1 MASGP
6 REGEWPV
13 VHVRG
18 RASGPREGEW
28 PVAQVRGVACD
39 RLVRDL

>member
-1 MASGP
+1 M
-6 REGEWPV
+6 